1 MRNLVIALALLA
13 FSSSALMAHEGHDHD
28 APTTIKAPKGGVVK
42 SLDASRVEVVAKGKS
57 IKIYLYDRDMKPAT
71 AGEFS
76 VVAQAELPRSKKVEE
91 IKLEPNDAFFEGAYD
106 AKGVHRYKLKLEVT
120 HSKTGET
127 DKLTFNVEPRK

>member
-1 MRNLVIALALLA
+1 MRNLAIVLAFWA
-13 FSSSALMAHEGHDHD
+13 FSSAALVAHEGHEHD

-42 SLDASRVEVVAKGKS
+42 SLDASRVEVVTKGKN
-57 IKIYLYDRDMKPAT
+57 IKIYLYDQDMKPAT

-76 VVAQAELPRSKKVEE
+76 IVAQAELPRSKKVEE
-91 IKLEPNDAFFEGAYD
+91 IKLEPKDSFFEGNYD

-120 HSKTGET
+120 HSKTGQT

>member
-42 SLDASRVEVVAKGKS
+42 SLDASRVEVVTKGKN
-57 IKIYLYDRDMKPAT
+57 IKIYLYDREMKPASP
-71 AGEFS
+71 GEFR

-91 IKLEPNDAFFEGAYD
+91 IKLEQKDSFFEGAYD

-120 HSKTGET
+120 HSKTAQT

>member
-1 MRNLVIALALLA
+1 MRNLAKALAFLA
-13 FSSSALMAHEGHDHD
+13 FSSTALMAHEGKDHD

-57 IKIYLYDRDMKPAT
+57 IKIYLYDRDMKPA
-71 AGEFS
+71 APGEFN

-91 IKLEPNDAFFEGAYD
+91 IKLEPKDSFFEGSYD

-120 HSKTGET
+120 HSKTSQT